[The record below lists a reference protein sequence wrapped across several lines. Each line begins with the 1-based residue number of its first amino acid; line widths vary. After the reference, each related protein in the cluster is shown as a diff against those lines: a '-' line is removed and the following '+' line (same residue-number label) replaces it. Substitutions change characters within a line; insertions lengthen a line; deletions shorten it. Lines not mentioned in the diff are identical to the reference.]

1 MLLNVS
7 LSLVYDFISKHY
19 SNNQPINQ
27 TIQNTSFKG
36 SPDSPSIFPVR
47 FESSIRTLFWRRR
60 SFSSHTADKK
70 PIKVGYS
77 GKVWGFKPQKGKP
90 TLDFEKHSTFFFT
103 FKKVLPRVRHPWR
116 LKSVIGPWIY
126 KINKIWKESD
136 VVSDTPDNRSNRF
149 IIKFWSKGRNG
160 TKIWKKFENLS
171 NYLNGPDYFR
181 KNTRK
186 DNLRGIRNHVFWC
199 EWCDLK
205 FLLNEKK
212 WNK

>member
-36 SPDSPSIFPVR
+36 SPDSPSIFPVW
-47 FESSIRTLFWRRR
+47 FESSIRTLFWRR

-90 TLDFEKHSTFFFT
+90 SLDFEKHSTFFT
-103 FKKVLPRVRHPWR
+103 FKKSASPRPAPLKIEISYRPVDLQNKQNLKRIGRGQRHTWQ
-116 LKSVIGPWIY
+116 
-126 KINKIWKESD
+126 
-136 VVSDTPDNRSNRF
+136 
-149 IIKFWSKGRNG
+149 
-160 TKIWKKFENLS
+160 
-171 NYLNGPDYFR
+171 
-181 KNTRK
+181 
-186 DNLRGIRNHVFWC
+186 
-199 EWCDLK
+199 
-205 FLLNEKK
+205 
-212 WNK
+212 